1 MAGLSLVQEG
11 RFTTESRKFT
21 LGGDIT
27 MKCNPLRGITGAT
40 IVGVAAAALALSASI
55 PAYAQGKAPSGPAEF
70 VTGSGPGG
78 TPDVIMRNVAKIM
91 AEQKIVNIPVAV
103 QNRTGGSH
111 SNAYNYVLG
120 KKGDGNVILSIA
132 SPVFLTPIMQG
143 TPSVID
149 RVVPIAGFIQSE
161 LVLEVQP
168 DSPYKTLKE
177 FIAAAK
183 ANPGKI
189 RISGGQHAG
198 TDHLATA
205 MIEKA
210 AGVKFTYVP
219 YESGSAAL
227 ASFLGKNVEATFG
240 TLEEGLPMIQS
251 GKARALAILS
261 EKCRPEDSYKNVP
274 TMKEL
279 GYNVV
284 FGQFWGVAGPPG
296 MDPEV
301 AKWWADKFEKVVKTK
316 VWQDGL
322 KEKFQRSEFYAL
334 DKAGEYFK
342 RENAKFLG
350 LMQDVGLAK
359 KK

>member
-1 MAGLSLVQEG
+1 MKINHLCSVAG
-11 RFTTESRKFT
+11 
-21 LGGDIT
+21 
-27 MKCNPLRGITGAT
+27 GAFA
-40 IVGVAAAALALSASI
+40 GAVAAVAASALALSTAI
-55 PAYAQGKAPSGPAEF
+55 PAYAQGKAPSGPVEF
-70 VTGSGPGG
+70 TTGSGPGG

-91 AEQKIVNIPVAV
+91 TEQKIVNIPVAV

-120 KKGDGNVILSIA
+120 RKGDGNVILSVA

-143 TPSVID
+143 TPSVIN
-149 RVVPIAGFIQSE
+149 RITPIAGFIQSE

-168 DSPYKTLKE
+168 DSPYKSLKE

-205 MIEKA
+205 LIEKA
-210 AGVKFTYVP
+210 AGVKFTYIP

-240 TLEEGLPMIQS
+240 TLEEGLPMLQS

-261 EKCRPEDSYKNVP
+261 EKRRPEDSYKNVP

-301 AKWWADKFEKVVKTK
+301 ARWWADKFEKVVKTK
-316 VWQDGL
+316 AWRDGL
-322 KEKFQRSEFYAL
+322 KAKFQRSDFYAL
-334 DKAGEYFK
+334 DKAGAYFK
-342 RENAKFLG
+342 REDEKFRA
-350 LMQDVGLAK
+350 LMEDVGLAK
-359 KK
+359 K

>member
-1 MAGLSLVQEG
+1 MRFNCHRAKTGGALV
-11 RFTTESRKFT
+11 
-21 LGGDIT
+21 
-27 MKCNPLRGITGAT
+27 GA
-40 IVGVAAAALALSASI
+40 VASVAAAALALSASL
-55 PAYAQGKAPSGPAEF
+55 PAHAQGKAPSGPVEI

-78 TPDVIMRNVAKIM
+78 TPDVIFRNVAKIM
-91 AEQKIVNIPVAV
+91 TEQKIVTIPLAV

-120 KKGDGNVILSIA
+120 RKGDGNTLLVMA
-132 SPVFLTPIMQG
+132 SPIFLTPMMQG
-143 TPSVID
+143 TPSVVA
-149 RVVPIAGFIQSE
+149 RVTPIAGFIQSE
-161 LVLEVQP
+161 LVLKVQP

-227 ASFLGKNVEATFG
+227 AAFLGKNVEATFG

-261 EKCRPEDSYKNVP
+261 EKRRPEDSYKNVP

>member
-1 MAGLSLVQEG
+1 MTSKSNHPRA
-11 RFTTESRKFT
+11 
-21 LGGDIT
+21 
-27 MKCNPLRGITGAT
+27 ITGGAF
-40 IVGVAAAALALSASI
+40 VAYASVAAAALALSTPIS
-55 PAYAQGKAPSGPAEF
+55 AYAQGKAPSGPVEI

-78 TPDVIMRNVAKIM
+78 TPDVIFRNVVKIM
-91 AEQKIVNIPVAV
+91 TEQKIVTLPVAV

-120 KKGDGNVILSIA
+120 RKGDGNTLLVIA
-132 SPVFLTPIMQG
+132 SPIFLTPMMQG
-143 TPSVID
+143 TPSVIN
-149 RVVPIAGFIQSE
+149 RVTPIAGFIQSE

-205 MIEKA
+205 MIERA
-210 AGVKFTYVP
+210 AGVKFTYIP
-219 YESGSAAL
+219 YDSGSAAL

-240 TLEEGLPMIQS
+240 TLEEGLPIIQS

-261 EKCRPEDSYKNVP
+261 EKRRPEDSYKNVP

-279 GYNVV
+279 GYDVV

-301 AKWWADKFEKVVKTK
+301 AKWWADKFQRAVKTK
-316 VWQDGL
+316 AWQDGL
-322 KEKFQRSEFYAL
+322 KERFQRGEFYAL

-342 RENAKFLG
+342 REDAKFRA
-350 LMQDVGLAK
+350 LMEAVGLAK
-359 KK
+359 K

>member
-1 MAGLSLVQEG
+1 MQ
-11 RFTTESRKFT
+11 
-21 LGGDIT
+21 
-27 MKCNPLRGITGAT
+27 NNHLRSAASGAF
-40 IVGVAAAALALSASI
+40 VGAVAAVAASALVLFASI
-55 PAYAQGKAPSGPAEF
+55 PAHAQGKAPSGPVEIT
-70 VTGSGPGG
+70 VGSGPGG
-78 TPDVIMRNVAKIM
+78 TPDVILRNVAKIM
-91 AEQKIVNIPVAV
+91 TEQKIVTIPMAV

-120 KKGDGNVILSIA
+120 RKGDGNVLLTLA

-149 RVVPIAGFIQSE
+149 QVTPIAGFIQSE
-161 LVLEVQP
+161 LVLMVQP
-168 DSPYKTLKE
+168 DSPYKTIKQ
-177 FIAAAK
+177 FIDAAK

-205 MIEKA
+205 LIEKA
-210 AGVKFTYVP
+210 TGVKFTYVP
-219 YESGSAAL
+219 YDSGSAAL

-240 TLEEGLPMIQS
+240 TLEEGLPIMQS
-251 GKARALAILS
+251 DKSRALAILS
-261 EKCRPEDSYKNVP
+261 EKRRPEDSYKNVP

-301 AKWWADKFEKVVKTK
+301 AKWWADKFQKVVATKT
-316 VWQDGL
+316 WQDGL
-322 KEKFQRSEFYAL
+322 KAKFQRSDFYAL

-342 RENAKFLG
+342 KEQATFRA
-350 LMQDVGLAK
+350 LMEDVGLAK
-359 KK
+359 K

>member
-1 MAGLSLVQEG
+1 MQNNHPRSAAG
-11 RFTTESRKFT
+11 
-21 LGGDIT
+21 
-27 MKCNPLRGITGAT
+27 GAF
-40 IVGVAAAALALSASI
+40 VGAVAAVAASALVLSASI
-55 PAYAQGKAPSGPAEF
+55 PAYAQGKAPSGPAEIT
-70 VTGSGPGG
+70 VGAGPGG
-78 TPDVIMRNVAKIM
+78 TPDVIMRNVVKIM
-91 AEQKIVNIPVAV
+91 AEQKIVTIPVVV
-103 QNRTGGSH
+103 QNRVGGSH
-111 SNAYNYVLG
+111 ANAYNFVLG
-120 KKGDGNVILSIA
+120 KKGDGNVLLTLA

-143 TPSVID
+143 TPSVVD
-149 RVVPIAGFIQSE
+149 QVTPIAGFIQSE

-189 RISGGQHAG
+189 RISGAQHAG

-205 MIEKA
+205 LIEKA

-219 YESGSAAL
+219 HDSGSAAL
-227 ASFLGKNVEATFG
+227 ATFLGKNVEATFG
-240 TLEEGLPMIQS
+240 TLEEGVPIVQS

-261 EKCRPEDSYKNVP
+261 EKRRPEDSYKNVP

-301 AKWWADKFEKVVKTK
+301 AKWWADKFQKVVATK
-316 VWQDGL
+316 AWQDGL
-322 KEKFQRSEFYAL
+322 KAKFQRS
-334 DKAGEYFK
+334 
-342 RENAKFLG
+342 
-350 LMQDVGLAK
+350 DVQRAAQA
-359 KK
+359 